1 MARDGNSLATILRR
15 ADDLLQWLEKAGAA
29 VCGVAIFIMVGLT
42 TVDVVL
48 RYFFNAPLI
57 GAYEVMEFLLV
68 GVTFLSFA
76 YVQRV
81 KGHVGMDILLQKLGR
96 KGNLILEVVGCL
108 LALGCLWAAVWQTAS
123 EAWDAFV
130 TGDYIGEIVRL
141 YYWPPKT
148 AIALG
153 LGLFCLTLISTLVQ
167 DIAAL
172 TSPENGQNVHD
183 HKM

>member
-1 MARDGNSLATILRR
+1 MARDANSLAAVFCK
-15 ADDLLQWLEKAGAA
+15 ADNLLQWLEKAGAV
-29 VCGVAIFIMVGLT
+29 VCGVSIFVMVGLT

-48 RYFFNAPLI
+48 RYFFNAPLV

-68 GVTFLSFA
+68 GATFLSFA

-81 KGHVGMDILLQKLGR
+81 KGHVGMDILLPKLGR

-108 LALGCLWAAVWQTAS
+108 LALGCLWAAVWQAAS

-148 AIALG
+148 AVALG
-153 LGLFCLTLISTLVQ
+153 FGLLCLTLISVIVQ

-172 TSPENGQNVHD
+172 MSPENTQNAQGD
-183 HKM
+183 KI